1 MVKVILQPT
10 GKFYYD
16 AEGLK
21 GNFNIA
27 EKKDFLDKAQLI
39 ELNKLYKDGEASY
52 WSNTSCPKNKNTWEQ
67 INQKDLVLFS
77 NHGIIFASAVVTY
90 KMKNKNLG
98 KELDSKDREGNIYEL
113 FYFFDNVQKRD
124 IPYKNF
130 NKIVGYKPTYPI
142 RNFVIQSEGISAR
155 IMRVFNIKNDP
166 YYKDITEEDYVKAIR
181 EFDPKKPLDT
191 EGKALFRKEQ
201 NFLRQ
206 FLFANNKI
214 SICGICGKE
223 FPVELLVAA
232 HIKRRSICAI
242 DEKLDYKNI
251 VMPMC
256 KLGCDALYEN
266 GYITIIDG
274 KIVTCKSESHIQA
287 LNDYIGYLNDRSCT
301 YWNMNSLKYFKWH
314 NKFVFKNSMK

>member
-21 GNFNIA
+21 GNFNI
-27 EKKDFLDKAQLI
+27 EKTKYLLDEAQLT
-39 ELNKLYKDGEASY
+39 ELNKLYKDSEASY
-52 WSNTSCPKNKNTWEQ
+52 WSNTSCPKNKKTWEQ
-67 INQKDLVLFS
+67 INLKDLVLFA
-77 NHGIIFASAVVTY
+77 NHGVIFASAVVTY
-90 KMKNKNLG
+90 KMKNEILG
-98 KELDSKDREGNIYEL
+98 SELDGKDRKGNIYEL
-113 FYFFDNVQKRD
+113 FYFFDNVKKRE
-124 IPYKNF
+124 IPYKRF
-130 NKIVGYKPTYPI
+130 NKIAGYKPSYPI
-142 RNFVIQSEGISAR
+142 RNFAIQSEGISAK
-155 IMRVFNIKNDP
+155 IMRVLNLKNNQ
-166 YYKDITEEDYVKAIR
+166 DITEEDYIKAVR

-201 NFLRQ
+201 SFLRR

-232 HIKRRSICAI
+232 HIKRRANCTI

-266 GYITIIDG
+266 GYITIIEG
-274 KIVTCKSESHIQA
+274 KIVTCMSKFHTQA
-287 LNDYIGYLNDRSCT
+287 LNDYIDSLNDRSCT
-301 YWNMNSLKYFKWH
+301 YWNINSLKYFKWH
-314 NKFVFKNSMK
+314 NKLVFKNSMK